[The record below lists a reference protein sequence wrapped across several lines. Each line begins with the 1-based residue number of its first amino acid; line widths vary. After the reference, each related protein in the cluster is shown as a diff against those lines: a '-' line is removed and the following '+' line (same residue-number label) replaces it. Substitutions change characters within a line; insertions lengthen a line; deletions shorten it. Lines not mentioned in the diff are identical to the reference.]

1 MVPILK
7 RALAN
12 GRRIERLLYQ
22 MGPALLREYRE
33 QNPAKTGPA
42 VRLARKK
49 SRSKS

>member
-22 MGPALLREYRE
+22 MGPALLREYRKL
-33 QNPAKTGPA
+33 NPAKTGPA
-42 VRLARKK
+42 ARLARQKHQAK
-49 SRSKS
+49 S